1 MQDLPSLQCN
11 QDEKMLSPLKDCMCP
26 SHYPVASRD
35 TLLEYETHT
44 AHPFVLQTRVVPQVV
59 SAWVKQ
65 KSN

>member
-1 MQDLPSLQCN
+1 
-11 QDEKMLSPLKDCMCP
+11 MLSPLKDCMCP

-35 TLLEYETHT
+35 ILLEYETHT